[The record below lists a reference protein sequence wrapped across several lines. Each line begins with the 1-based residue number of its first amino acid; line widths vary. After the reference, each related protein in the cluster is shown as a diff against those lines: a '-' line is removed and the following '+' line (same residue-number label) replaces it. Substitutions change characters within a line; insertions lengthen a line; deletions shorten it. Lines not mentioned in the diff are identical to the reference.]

1 MMNIKS
7 RRVLV
12 VDDDWPFAELL
23 VELCQGMGFEA
34 RAVRVGESVW
44 EAATSWG
51 AAAILLDLMMPEVDG
66 FDILHQLRDHPATH
80 DLPVIVI
87 SAIADTFESEPAA
100 QEVQAVFPKP
110 LNIPRFLQT
119 LKDLT
124 APAFAT

>member
-1 MMNIKS
+1 
-7 RRVLV
+7 
-12 VDDDWPFAELL
+12 
-23 VELCQGMGFEA
+23 
-34 RAVRVGESVW
+34 
-44 EAATSWG
+44 
-51 AAAILLDLMMPEVDG
+51 MPEVDG

-87 SAIADTFESEPAA
+87 SAIADTFESESAA

-110 LNIPRFLQT
+110 LNVPRFLQT

>member
-1 MMNIKS
+1 MNMKS

-34 RAVRVGESVW
+34 RAVRMGESVL
-44 EAATSWG
+44 EAAVTWG
-51 AAAILLDLMMPEVDG
+51 ASAVLLDLMMPELDG
-66 FDILHQLRDHPATH
+66 FSILRQLRESAPTH

-100 QEVQAVFPKP
+100 QEVQAIFPKP
-110 LNIPRFLQT
+110 LNVPRFLQT
-119 LKDLT
+119 LKGLT